1 MFLGFGE
8 LAGDLD
14 AGSALDTAE
23 CECSGLDK
31 GRGKKNLTHLKCL
44 AAVLAPKGVQT
55 FALNYLFREL
65 FKKKSAV
72 KEEIFRQGNKKV
84 FSSSYP
90 SSYCTLRGRREFVAM
105 TTTRANKVTANWN
118 SI

>member
-65 FKKKSAV
+65 FKKKV
-72 KEEIFRQGNKKV
+72 LLKKKFLDKETKV